1 MGLVLPSDVVAW
13 ADRVVG
19 ELAIPPIEVIDV
31 AIAERQPPD
40 ELARLLKRVLGPDD
54 LTTAA
59 HRVPSLLRAR
69 RVGDDLALK
78 AVADMLWVY
87 STEAVISEAEREAA
101 ANFSYEYECLAYY
114 GTPESLDDEVIRF
127 PGISCAFADVNIWS
141 GTDRSY

>member
-59 HRVPSLLRAR
+59 HRVLSLLRAR

-78 AVADMLWVY
+78 AVADMLWIY
-87 STEAVISEAEREAA
+87 STEAVISEARAGASKPWQILGELAA
-101 ANFSYEYECLAYY
+101 Y
-114 GTPESLDDEVIRF
+114 TPRRVRH
-127 PGISCAFADVNIWS
+127 GFAS
-141 GTDRSY
+141 S